1 MALHHACSHIRKSAD
16 ISAICASPQLI
27 AACHVLLR
35 LLMPRHSPYALL
47 RLNFLDLS
55 ILLGSRLSELLEF
68 LQIFG
73 IIFRVKGFP
82 FTLLFSSSTSV
93 KSFTLFGKT
102 YLRILLPFTLASK
115 ICPLICSFLL
125 FLSLYSVFNEHIL
138 IAHSPTPFAAQRRF
152 GRTDRLQSVDFEETL
167 SVSEKSL
174 VGLDGL
180 EPSTSRLSGARSNH
194 LSYRPFSPMVIRFES
209 IDEDILPLRQ
219 SN

>member
-1 MALHHACSHIRKSAD
+1 MALHHVCSHIRKSAD

-35 LLMPRHSPYALL
+35 LLMPRHSPYALF

-55 ILLGSRLSELLEF
+55 IFLGSRLSELLEF

-125 FLSLYSVFNEHIL
+125 FLSLYSVFNEHIR
-138 IAHSPTPFAAQRRF
+138 IAHSPPT
-152 GRTDRLQSVDFEETL
+152 LQHRE
-167 SVSEKSL
+167 VSE
-174 VGLDGL
+174 GQI
-180 EPSTSRLSGARSNH
+180 TCNLSISKKRSAFPRNLWSVWMDSNH
-194 LSYRPFSPMVIRFES
+194 RPRAYQARA
-209 IDEDILPLRQ
+209 LTT
-219 SN
+219 

>member
-1 MALHHACSHIRKSAD
+1 MCSHIRKSAD
-16 ISAICASPQLI
+16 ITLICSSPQLI

-35 LLMPRHSPYALL
+35 LLMPRHSPYALF

-125 FLSLYSVFNEHIL
+125 FLSLYSVFNEHIPITCCDL
-138 IAHSPTPFAAQRRF
+138 PDPKCSHLKSF
-152 GRTDRLQSVDFEETL
+152 GR
-167 SVSEKSL
+167 
-174 VGLDGL
+174 
-180 EPSTSRLSGARSNH
+180 SGWTRTIDLA
-194 LSYRPFSPMVIRFES
+194 LIRRA
-209 IDEDILPLRQ
+209 L
-219 SN
+219 

>member
-55 ILLGSRLSELLEF
+55 IFLGSRLSELLEF

-138 IAHSPTPFAAQRRF
+138 IAHSPPPLPHS
-152 GRTDRLQSVDFEETL
+152 G
-167 SVSEKSL
+167 VSE
-174 VGLDGL
+174 GQIACN
-180 EPSTSRLSGARSNH
+180 LSISKKRSAFPRNLWSVWMDSNH
-194 LSYRPFSPMVIRFES
+194 RPRAYQARA
-209 IDEDILPLRQ
+209 LTT
-219 SN
+219 